1 MRVFL
6 FVIVAAGMFFSSSQQ
21 VKGQAATFDV
31 EFIGFSAE
39 AETAFNYAT
48 DIWSNFLISD
58 VPIKIVAHLADIAPR
73 ASWASLFRM
82 GKLIL
87 MRRRIRII
95 GMHRVWP
102 TQ

>member
-58 VPIKIVAHLADIAPR
+58 VPIKIIAHLAAIASR
-73 ASWASLFRM
+73 ASWVLLFRM

-87 MRRRIRII
+87 LRRRI
-95 GMHRVWP
+95 
-102 TQ
+102 